1 MIREAIARL
10 VEGADLTQPE
20 AALVMEEI
28 MNGQATDAQIGSFLT
43 ALRIKGETTDEI
55 AAFAR
60 VMRECARKVNPK
72 VSGVLVDTCG
82 TGGDSMS
89 TFNISTAAAFVA
101 AGCGVPV
108 VKHGNRSV
116 SSRCG
121 SADVL
126 EALGINPE
134 TGPERASEILEKC
147 SIVFLFAPLYHPA
160 MRHAAGPRK
169 ELGIRTVF
177 NMLGPLANP
186 AGAKAQLVGVYHPG
200 LTEKIAH
207 VLSSLGLERAM
218 VVHGS
223 GLDEI
228 STTGPTRVSELA
240 AGTVRT
246 YLLRCQDVGIRPA
259 SLEELKGGDAAV
271 NAQILRNVFSG
282 TRGPARDIVLMNA
295 GAAVYLGGKAGT
307 IEDGIAKSEESID
320 SGRANTVLDNLIKE
334 TGGVP

>member
-10 VEGADLTQPE
+10 VEGADLSQPE

-28 MNGQATDAQIGSFLT
+28 MNGQATGAQVGSFLT
-43 ALRIKGETTDEI
+43 ALRIKGETTGEI
-55 AAFAR
+55 TAFAG

-72 VSGVLVDTCG
+72 AGGVLVDTCG
-82 TGGDSMS
+82 TGGDGMS

-126 EALGINPE
+126 EALGVNPE
-134 TGPERASEILEKC
+134 IGPDRASEILEKYN
-147 SIVFLFAPLYHPA
+147 IVFLFAPLYHPA
-160 MRHAAGPRK
+160 MRHAAGPRR

-177 NMLGPLANP
+177 NILGPLANP
-186 AGAKAQLVGVYHPG
+186 AGATAQLVGVYDPG

-207 VLSSLGLERAM
+207 VLSCLGLERAM

-228 STTGPTRVSELA
+228 STTGPTLVSELV

-246 YLLRCQDVGIRPA
+246 YSLRCQDVGIRPA
-259 SLEELKGGDAAV
+259 NLEDLRGGDAGT
-271 NAQILRNVFSG
+271 NARILRDIFSG

-307 IEDGIAKSEESID
+307 IGEGIAKSEESID
-320 SGRANTVLDNLIKE
+320 SGRASSILDTLIKE